1 MSRLALRDFDAV
13 LAVARRTSFR
23 QAAIDL
29 GMSTTALSH
38 MIARIEAE
46 LGVRLFN
53 RTTRSVALT
62 DAGRIFVDRLGPS
75 LQDVREAI
83 EIVRERRATP
93 TGTLRIN
100 APPVAARSPAFT
112 ELLLEYSRRYPDMHV
127 DLVAEG
133 QLRDIVAEGFD
144 LGVRVASLIPS
155 DMIALSLGEPQRFA
169 VVASPAY
176 LTERPRPLVP
186 TDLPRHVCIRVRL
199 PDGALYRW
207 HFEKGGD
214 VAQVE
219 VSGPMTFDELAV
231 SRAAVLAGFGIGF
244 FFEQDVIA
252 DIEDGRLVRLLEDW
266 TPPFPGLCLYYP
278 GRRHPSAGLAAF
290 LALARQLAS
299 KNAGGESR
307 IKKGGPLPDRP
318 FVSCDEPPDQRE

>member
-13 LAVARRTSFR
+13 IAVARRGSFR

-29 GMSTTALSH
+29 GVSTTALSH
-38 MIARIEAE
+38 LIARIETE

-62 DAGRIFVDRLGPS
+62 DAGRVFVDRLGPS

-83 EIVRERRATP
+83 EIVRARGETP
-93 TGTLRIN
+93 SGTLRIN
-100 APPVAARSPAFT
+100 APPFAARSPAFT
-112 ELLLEYSRRYPDMHV
+112 NLLLEYARRYPDMHV
-127 DLVAEG
+127 DVVTEG

-144 LGVRVASLIPS
+144 LGLRVASLVPT
-155 DMIALSLGEPQRFA
+155 DMIALSLGETQRFA

-176 LTERPRPLVP
+176 LAERSRPLVP
-186 TDLPRHVCIRVRL
+186 TDLLGHDCIRVRL

-214 VAQVE
+214 TAQIE
-219 VSGPMTFDELAV
+219 VGGPMTFDELSL
-231 SRAAVLAGFGIGF
+231 SRAAVLASYGVGF

-252 DIEDGRLVRLLEDW
+252 DIEGGTLVRLFEDW

-290 LALARQLAS
+290 LSLTRELAS
-299 KNAGGESR
+299 SGTNS
-307 IKKGGPLPDRP
+307 
-318 FVSCDEPPDQRE
+318 

>member
-13 LAVARRTSFR
+13 LAVARRASFR
-23 QAAIDL
+23 RAAIDL

-38 MIARIEAE
+38 VVARIEAE

-62 DAGRIFVDRLGPS
+62 DAGRVFVDRIGPS

-100 APPVAARSPAFT
+100 APPFGARSPAFA

-127 DLVAEG
+127 DLVTEG

-144 LGVRVASLIPS
+144 LGVRVASLVPS

-169 VVASPAY
+169 VVASPTY
-176 LTERPRPLVP
+176 LAERSRPLVP
-186 TDLPRHVCIRVRL
+186 TDLLAHSCIRIRL
-199 PDGALYRW
+199 PDGSLYRW
-207 HFEKGGD
+207 HFQKGAD
-214 VAQVE
+214 TAQVE
-219 VSGPMTFDELAV
+219 VNGLMTFDDLPL
-231 SRAAVLAGFGIGF
+231 SRAAVRANRGIGF
-244 FFEQDVIA
+244 FFEQDVII
-252 DIEDGRLVRLLEDW
+252 DIEEGALVRLLEDW

-278 GRRHPSAGLAAF
+278 GRRHPSAGLSAF
-290 LALARQLAS
+290 LSLAREMA
-299 KNAGGESR
+299 KR
-307 IKKGGPLPDRP
+307 H
-318 FVSCDEPPDQRE
+318 

>member
-1 MSRLALRDFDAV
+1 MSRFALRDFDAV

-38 MIARIEAE
+38 MIARIESE

-62 DAGRIFVDRLGPS
+62 DAGKVFVDRIGPS

-83 EIVRERRATP
+83 EIVRERRETP

-100 APPVAARSPAFT
+100 APPFAARSPAFT
-112 ELLLEYSRRYPDMHV
+112 GLILEYSRRYPDMHV
-127 DLVAEG
+127 DLVTEG

-144 LGVRVASLIPS
+144 LGVRVASLVPS
-155 DMIALSLGEPQRFA
+155 DMIALSLGEAQRFA

-176 LTERPRPLVP
+176 LPARSRPLVP
-186 TDLPRHVCIRVRL
+186 TDLLGHACIRVRL
-199 PDGALYRW
+199 PDGSLYRW

-214 VAQVE
+214 TAQVE
-219 VSGPMTFDELAV
+219 VSGPMTFDDLPL
-231 SRAAVLAGFGIGF
+231 SRAAVRAGLGIGF

-252 DIEDGRLVRLLEDW
+252 DIEEGALIRLLEDW

-278 GRRHPSAGLAAF
+278 GRRHTSAGLSAF
-290 LALARQLAS
+290 LSIAREMA
-299 KNAGGESR
+299 KRN
-307 IKKGGPLPDRP
+307 
-318 FVSCDEPPDQRE
+318 

>member
-1 MSRLALRDFDAV
+1 MSRLSLRDFDAV

-75 LQDVREAI
+75 LQDVREGI
-83 EIVRERRATP
+83 ELVRERRATP
-93 TGTLRIN
+93 TGMLRIN
-100 APPVAARSPAFT
+100 APPFAARSPAFAG
-112 ELLLEYSRRYPDMHV
+112 LLLEYASRYPDMHV
-127 DLVAEG
+127 DLVTEG

-155 DMIALSLGEPQRFA
+155 DMIALSLGEAQRFA
-169 VVASPAY
+169 VVASPVY
-176 LTERPRPLVP
+176 LAARARPLVP
-186 TDLPRHVCIRVRL
+186 TDLLGHACIRVRL
-199 PDGALYRW
+199 PDGGLYRW

-214 VAQVE
+214 TAPVE
-219 VSGPMTFDELAV
+219 VSGPMTFDEVHL
-231 SRAAVLAGFGIGF
+231 SRTAVLAGFGVGF

-252 DIEDGRLVRLLEDW
+252 DIQDGRLVRLLEDW

-290 LALARQLAS
+290 LALARQKAS
-299 KNAGGESR
+299 AAGGRS
-307 IKKGGPLPDRP
+307 
-318 FVSCDEPPDQRE
+318 

>member
-13 LAVARRTSFR
+13 LAVARRGSFR

-38 MIARIEAE
+38 LIARIEAE

-83 EIVRERRATP
+83 EIVRARGETP
-93 TGTLRIN
+93 SGTLHIN
-100 APPVAARSPAFT
+100 APPFAARSPALT
-112 ELLLEYSRRYPDMHV
+112 NLLLEYSRHYPDMHV
-127 DLVAEG
+127 DLVTEA

-144 LGVRVASLIPS
+144 LGVRVASLVPT
-155 DMIALSLGEPQRFA
+155 DMIALSLGEAQRFA
-169 VVASPAY
+169 VVAAPAY
-176 LTERPRPLVP
+176 LAARSRPLVP
-186 TDLPRHVCIRVRL
+186 TDLPGHACIRVRL

-214 VAQVE
+214 TALVE
-219 VSGPMTFDELAV
+219 VGGPMTFDEYSL
-231 SRAAVLAGFGIGF
+231 SRAAVLAGRGVGF

-252 DIEDGRLVRLLEDW
+252 DIQSGTLVRLLEDW

-278 GRRHPSAGLAAF
+278 GRRHPSAGLTAF
-290 LALARQLAS
+290 LALAREFALVNARGPANRAS
-299 KNAGGESR
+299 
-307 IKKGGPLPDRP
+307 P
-318 FVSCDEPPDQRE
+318 

>member
-13 LAVARRTSFR
+13 FAVARRGSFR
-23 QAAIDL
+23 QAAVDL

-53 RTTRSVALT
+53 RTTRSVAPT

-100 APPVAARSPAFT
+100 APPFAARSPAFAD
-112 ELLLEYSRRYPDMHV
+112 LLLEYCGRYPDMHV
-127 DLVAEG
+127 DLVTEG

-155 DMIALSLGEPQRFA
+155 DMIALSLGKPQRFA

-176 LTERPRPLVP
+176 LAERPRPLVP
-186 TDLPRHVCIRVRL
+186 ADLLAHVCIRIRL

-207 HFEKGGD
+207 HFERGGD
-214 VAQVE
+214 AAQVE
-219 VSGPMTFDELAV
+219 VSGPMTFDDLTL
-231 SRAAVLAGFGIGF
+231 SRAAVLSGFGIGF

-252 DIEDGRLVRLLEDW
+252 EIEDGKLVRLLADW
-266 TPPFPGLCLYYP
+266 TPAFPGLCLYYP

-290 LALARQLAS
+290 LALARERAS
-299 KNAGGESR
+299 GSGSR
-307 IKKGGPLPDRP
+307 
-318 FVSCDEPPDQRE
+318 

>member
-23 QAAIDL
+23 KAAIDL

-38 MIARIEAE
+38 MIARIESE

-62 DAGRIFVDRLGPS
+62 DAGRVFVDRLGPS

-100 APPVAARSPAFT
+100 APPFAARSPAFT
-112 ELLLEYSRRYPDMHV
+112 DLLLEYSRRYPDMHV
-127 DLVAEG
+127 DLVTEG

-144 LGVRVASLIPS
+144 LGVRVASLVPS
-155 DMIALSLGEPQRFA
+155 DMIALSLGETQSFA
-169 VVASPAY
+169 AVASPAY
-176 LTERPRPLVP
+176 LATRPRPRVP
-186 TDLPRHVCIRVRL
+186 TDLLGHACIRVRL
-199 PDGALYRW
+199 PDGSLYRW
-207 HFEKGGD
+207 HFQKGVD
-214 VAQVE
+214 TAQVE
-219 VSGPMTFDELAV
+219 VIGPMTFDDLPL
-231 SRAAVLAGFGIGF
+231 SRAAVGAGFGIGF
-244 FFEQDVIA
+244 FFEQDVVK
-252 DIEDGRLVRLLEDW
+252 DIEDGTLIRLLEDW

-278 GRRHPSAGLAAF
+278 GRRHPSAALSAF
-290 LALARQLAS
+290 LSLAREMA
-299 KNAGGESR
+299 KR
-307 IKKGGPLPDRP
+307 D
-318 FVSCDEPPDQRE
+318 